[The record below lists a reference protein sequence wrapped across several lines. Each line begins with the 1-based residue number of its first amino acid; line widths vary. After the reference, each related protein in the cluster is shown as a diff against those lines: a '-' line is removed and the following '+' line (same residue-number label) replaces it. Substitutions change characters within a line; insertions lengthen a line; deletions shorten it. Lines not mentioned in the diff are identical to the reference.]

1 LDRYWLKK
9 GQILDVEDLDPDRDR
24 CGLLWIYP
32 SLPLAGDVTSTIMA
46 KVETIIL
53 SHDFEPNIGFNPIS
67 ARAIEACI
75 GIMYDLDIPSEY
87 GRAIK
92 CHDDDDDV
100 VDWLISQGHLL
111 FRLGTQSMGNLP
123 LEVDQSIPLFR

>member
-1 LDRYWLKK
+1 
-9 GQILDVEDLDPDRDR
+9 
-24 CGLLWIYP
+24 
-32 SLPLAGDVTSTIMA
+32 
-46 KVETIIL
+46 
-53 SHDFEPNIGFNPIS
+53 
-67 ARAIEACI
+67 
-75 GIMYDLDIPSEY
+75 MYDLDIPSEY

-92 CHDDDDDV
+92 CHDDD

>member
-46 KVETIIL
+46 KVEAIIL

-92 CHDDDDDV
+92 CHDDD

>member
-1 LDRYWLKK
+1 MDRYWLKK

-46 KVETIIL
+46 KVEAIIL

-67 ARAIEACI
+67 ARAIEAYI
-75 GIMYDLDIPSEY
+75 GIMYDIDVAGENE
-87 GRAIK
+87 RAIK
-92 CHDDDDDV
+92 CHDDV